1 MHSGP
6 GDIVF
11 CFFFLPHSRE
21 MKINYFDSVLNAYC
35 AVIYTGALS
44 VWLTYFRKTLEKARK
59 EICKAKQF
67 CLAVESKITDNAKN
81 Y

>member
-1 MHSGP
+1 MAP

-11 CFFFLPHSRE
+11 CFFFLPHSIE

-44 VWLTYFRKTLEKARK
+44 VWLTYFRKTLGKSKKGDVQSKAISSRSG
-59 EICKAKQF
+59 E
-67 CLAVESKITDNAKN
+67 
-81 Y
+81 